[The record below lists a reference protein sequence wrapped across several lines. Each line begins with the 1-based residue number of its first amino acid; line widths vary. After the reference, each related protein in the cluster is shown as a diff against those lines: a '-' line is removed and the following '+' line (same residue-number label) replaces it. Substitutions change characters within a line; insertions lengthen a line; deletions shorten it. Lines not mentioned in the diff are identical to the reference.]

1 MIVRIS
7 SEGQFRLP
15 DDDAARL
22 NQLDNEAVAAADA
35 GDESRFHEIW
45 QQMLDLVEKDGTPLE
60 ADELVRSDVVM
71 PPRDTTFEEARSN
84 FSGDGLIPE
93 PQGA

>member
-15 DDDAARL
+15 DEDAARL
-22 NQLDNEAVAAADA
+22 NELDNQTVAAAEA
-35 GDESRFHEIW
+35 GDEPRFHELW
-45 QQMLDLVEKDGTPLE
+45 KQMLDLVAKDGTALE
-60 ADELVRSDVVM
+60 ADELVHSDVVL

-84 FSGDGLIPE
+84 FTGDGLIPE
-93 PQGA
+93 PQAS